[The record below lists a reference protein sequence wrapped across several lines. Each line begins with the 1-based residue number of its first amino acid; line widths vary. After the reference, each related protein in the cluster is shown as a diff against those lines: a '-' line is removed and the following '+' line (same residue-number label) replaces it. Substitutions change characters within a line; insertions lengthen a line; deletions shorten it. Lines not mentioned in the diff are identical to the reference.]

1 MARTART
8 NLSLSPKSTG
18 FDISSRYMAETVDV
32 EIMDPE
38 DATVH
43 TGMVWTIG
51 SQHSKE
57 AKQAMFSATKL
68 TLNKKGEVEASA
80 GVFDDTLLEQLVAV
94 SRGWTGANVNGEPLP
109 HTPENVRSLLTD
121 PRTAWMR
128 PQVQNAFLSL
138 SGFFSHAKAS

>member
-1 MARTART
+1 MSRKARTTEGVA
-8 NLSLSPKSTG
+8 LSHG
-18 FDISSRYMAETVDV
+18 FEISSRYMAETVDV
-32 EIMDPE
+32 PIMDPE
-38 DATVH
+38 DSTTA

-57 AKQAMFSATKL
+57 AKQAMFAATKL

-94 SRGWTGANVNGEPLP
+94 TRHWTGANVNGEPLAC
-109 HTPENVRSLLTD
+109 TPENARTLLTD
-121 PRTAWMR
+121 SRTAWMR

-138 SGFFSHAKAS
+138 SGFFSTAKAN